1 MHRPR
6 RPAALAL
13 ATVAA
18 LTSLACI
25 TACSGDHEPAAESSD
40 PSQLLADAKRALDDA
55 GSLEFTLSTDKLPAG
70 TGGVLTAH
78 GTGTHAPAFQG
89 DLSVSQSGLTVGAK
103 VVAVGGKVYAKI
115 GPLPTYTEID
125 PADYNAPDPA
135 ALMDRQTGLSALLT
149 AATDVKLEGE
159 VRDGPDLLTK
169 ITGIVPG
176 DAVATLFPSADAG
189 PEYPANFTIDK
200 DSHVR
205 TLEVTGPF
213 YEGHGDVTYTVTFDS
228 YGDEV
233 EISAP

>member
-1 MHRPR
+1 MTG
-6 RPAALAL
+6 L
-13 ATVAA
+13 
-18 LTSLACI
+18 
-25 TACSGDHEPAAESSD
+25 TACSGDNKAAADGSD
-40 PSQLLADAKRALDDA
+40 PTRMLADAKQALDDA
-55 GSLEFTLSTDKLPAG
+55 GSVEFTLSTDSLPAG

-135 ALMDRQTGLSALLT
+135 ALMDSKTGLSALLT

-200 DSHVR
+200 DSQVR

>member
-13 ATVAA
+13 AIVAA
-18 LTSLACI
+18 LISLACV
-25 TACSGDHEPAAESSD
+25 TACSGDHEPVTDGPD
-40 PSQLLADAKRALDDA
+40 PSQLLADAKQALDAA
-55 GSLEFTLSTDKLPAG
+55 GSLEFTLSTDNLPAG

-89 DLSVSQSGLTVGAK
+89 DLSVSRSGLTVGAK
-103 VVAVGGKVYAKI
+103 VIAVGGEVYAKI

-135 ALMDRQTGLSALLT
+135 ALMDRRTGLSALLT
-149 AATDVKLEGE
+149 AATDVRADGE
-159 VRDGPDLLTK
+159 IRDGSDLLTK
-169 ITGIVPG
+169 ITGTVPG
-176 DAVATLFPSADAG
+176 DAVAGLFPSADPG
-189 PEYPANFTIDK
+189 PGYPATFTIDE

-205 TLEVTGPF
+205 SVKVTGPF

-228 YGDEV
+228 YGNKV

>member
-1 MHRPR
+1 VHRFR

-13 ATVAA
+13 ATAAA
-18 LTSLACI
+18 LTGLTCM
-25 TACSGDHEPAAESSD
+25 TGCSGDHKAATDNSD
-40 PSQLLADAKRALDDA
+40 PTQLLADAKRSLDDA
-55 GSLEFTLSTDKLPAG
+55 GSLEFTLSTGELPAG

-89 DLSVSQSGLTVGAK
+89 DLTVSQSGLTVGAK
-103 VVAVGGKVYAKI
+103 VIAVGGTVYAKI

-135 ALMDRQTGLSALLT
+135 ALMDRRTGLSALLT
-149 AATDVKLEGE
+149 AATDVTEDGE
-159 VRDGPDLLTK
+159 VRDGSDVLTK
-169 ITGIVPG
+169 ITGTVPG
-176 DAVATLFPSADAG
+176 DSVAALFPSADPG
-189 PEYPANFTIDK
+189 PDYPATFTIDK

-205 TLEVTGPF
+205 TVEVTGPF